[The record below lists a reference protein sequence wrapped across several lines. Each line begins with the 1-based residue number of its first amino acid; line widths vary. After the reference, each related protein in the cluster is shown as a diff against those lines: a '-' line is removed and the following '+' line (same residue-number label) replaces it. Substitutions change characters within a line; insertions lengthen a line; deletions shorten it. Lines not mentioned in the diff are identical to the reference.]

1 MMVQMDL
8 TDLLSL
14 PYFSYQV
21 LILTSVL
28 ALKATVSHFVNHE
41 PLRAFQFYCQQL
53 GDKVNNSRNSQQ
65 QQVVAGLVAIL
76 VTVIPLAIILWL
88 FSDFVAVDY
97 LWQGLLL
104 YFSLGNMQLKSSNKG
119 IAQALVAKK
128 NYDAKQ
134 LLNSLVLRD
143 TSQLSDV
150 GLSKTAIEMQL
161 LRTLQQGY
169 VVAFIFLA
177 LGPLAAFCYRLLLEM
192 HYSWNPKL
200 TRFIH
205 FGFYPA
211 QLVYLC
217 QWLPV
222 RLFSVLLLL
231 LNVGRNSLLSWRL
244 SKNYF
249 FQLNNHLALSIFAL
263 ALEVKLGGVAMYQQD
278 KIRRI
283 SFNDLAKQ
291 PQATDIIYAN
301 KQIKKV
307 VWLSLVAI
315 ITIAITLAFIKK

>member
-1 MMVQMDL
+1 MMA
-8 TDLLSL
+8 LLDITNL
-14 PYFSYQV
+14 PQLPLFSYQV
-21 LILTSVL
+21 LILLFVL
-28 ALKATVSHFVNHE
+28 VLKMSISHFIQHE
-41 PLRAFQFYCQQL
+41 PLRAFQFYCRQL
-53 GDKVNNSRNSQQ
+53 SEKVNNKNNSHQQ
-65 QQVVAGLVAIL
+65 QIIAGLVSIL
-76 VTVIPLAIILWL
+76 VTLIPITIILWL

-104 YFSLGNMQLKSSNKG
+104 YFALGTMNLKANNKK

-134 LLNSLVLRD
+134 ILNRFVLRE
-143 TSQLSDV
+143 TTQLSVV
-150 GLSKTAIEMQL
+150 GLSKAAIEMQL

-200 TRFIH
+200 TKFIH
-205 FGFYPA
+205 FGFYSA

-222 RLFSVLLLL
+222 RVFSLLLLL
-231 LNVGRNSLLSWRL
+231 LNLGRNALLCWRL
-244 SKNYF
+244 SKKYF
-249 FQLNNHLALSIFAL
+249 FQLNNHFSLSLFAFF
-263 ALEVKLGGVAMYQQD
+263 LEIKLGGVAMYQKD
-278 KIRRI
+278 KLRRI

-291 PQATDIIYAN
+291 PEVTDIIHADR
-301 KQIKKV
+301 QIKQV
-307 VWLSLVAI
+307 IALSLVAT
-315 ITIAITLAFIKK
+315 ITVAITLAFVN